1 MVNVRKKL
9 SLFHISILP
18 DSIQNRTY
26 HPNDQAYC
34 LDANSIYGKIN
45 ICMKNPNFASTGTP
59 PRLFST
65 LLKGFN
71 TIANHWYLILFPIGM
86 DLLLWLGPRLSI
98 KTLFSS
104 TATFLA
110 DSMAKSGAVGILGP
124 IENPQALW
132 MELLERI
139 NLASAMR
146 TIPIG
151 VPSLI
156 ARESPLTSP
165 LSGVSV
171 VEISNYNLVLLLVGG
186 LLLVGFLLGSL
197 YFLLISKV
205 TAPDPDKLSLKE
217 VTSGYGQSLALFC
230 ILILLLIFL
239 SIPLSLVLA
248 IFSSLG
254 LGLGQFLLM
263 VCAFFLLW
271 LLMPL
276 VFAPHGIFVL
286 KQKALPSMLISIR
299 LVRLFLPGTGLFII
313 TCVLISEGLN
323 MLWSLPEA
331 SSWMTLIG
339 IGGHAFIITGL
350 LAASFIYYR
359 EGLRWM
365 QQNLQKMA
373 EMTKQQQENGGTPL
387 EQQ

>member
-1 MVNVRKKL
+1 
-9 SLFHISILP
+9 
-18 DSIQNRTY
+18 
-26 HPNDQAYC
+26 
-34 LDANSIYGKIN
+34 
-45 ICMKNPNFASTGTP
+45 MKNPNFASTATP

-86 DLLLWLGPRLSI
+86 DLLLWLGPRLSV
-98 KTLFSS
+98 KTLFSD
-104 TATFLA
+104 AAAFLA
-110 DSMAKSGAVGILGP
+110 ESMAKSGAAGILGP

-132 MELLERI
+132 TELLERI
-139 NLASAMR
+139 NLATTMR

-165 LSGVSV
+165 LGGASV
-171 VEISNYNLVLLLVGG
+171 IEFSNFNLVLLSIAG
-186 LLLVGFLLGSL
+186 LLLVGYLLGSL

-205 TAPDPDKLSLKE
+205 TAPEGDKLSLKE
-217 VTSGYGQSLALFC
+217 VASGYGQSLVLFC
-230 ILILLLIFL
+230 ILILLLVFL

-248 IFSSLG
+248 LFSSLG
-254 LGLGQFLLM
+254 LGLGQFLVM
-263 VCAFFLLW
+263 VCVFFLLW

-299 LVRLFLPGTGLFII
+299 LVRLFLPGTGMFIM

-323 MLWSLPEA
+323 MLWSLPDA
-331 SSWMTLIG
+331 NSWMTLIG

-350 LAASFIYYR
+350 LAASFVYYR

-373 EMTKQQQENGGTPL
+373 EMAKKQQENGGNPL

>member
-1 MVNVRKKL
+1 
-9 SLFHISILP
+9 
-18 DSIQNRTY
+18 
-26 HPNDQAYC
+26 
-34 LDANSIYGKIN
+34 
-45 ICMKNPNFASTGTP
+45 MKNPNHSSTGTP
-59 PRLFST
+59 PRLFAT

-86 DLLLWLGPRLSI
+86 DLLLWLGPRLSV
-98 KTLFSS
+98 KTLFSDA
-104 TATFLA
+104 ATFLA
-110 DSMAKSGAVGILGP
+110 DTMAKSGAVGILGP

-139 NLASAMR
+139 NLASALR

-165 LSGVSV
+165 LGGGSV
-171 VEISNYNLVLLLVGG
+171 IEISNYNLVLLTLAGM
-186 LLLVGFLLGSL
+186 LLVGLLLGSL
-197 YFLLISKV
+197 YFLLVSKV
-205 TAPDPDKLSLKE
+205 TAAETDKLSLKE
-217 VTSGYGQSLALFC
+217 VATGYGQSLALFC

-239 SIPLSLVLA
+239 SIPLSLLLA
-248 IFSSLG
+248 LFTSLG

-263 VCAFFLLW
+263 ACGFFLLW

-331 SSWMTLIG
+331 TSWMTLIS
-339 IGGHAFIITGL
+339 IGGHAFVITGL

-373 EMTKQQQENGGTPL
+373 EMTKKQQENGGTPL